1 MKEIRFHK
9 MHGLGNDYIYINLD
23 RYTIKDLPAFARKYS
38 DRRFG
43 IGGDGVITY
52 QKSDQGDYRMRV
64 FNLDGSEA
72 LMCGNAI
79 RCVAKLLYES
89 ALCQKDEIRIDTL
102 SGQKVLQLTVQ
113 EGEVVGVR
121 VDMNPPRVLD
131 AEKEIEVE
139 GERIVGVQ
147 VDVGNPHY
155 VHFMT
160 QDPDDYPLDVIG
172 SKVEHHPE
180 FGDGVNFEVVRIKD
194 AHHVKMRVWERGSG
208 LTWACGTGATAIAV
222 AGIATKRLESPVT
235 VAMPGGDLT
244 IEWDESEASSAFMIG
259 GATLVYEGIL
269 HEDGEQWIDPGFVKG
284 AIQYI

>member
-1 MKEIRFHK
+1 MSEIRFHK

-23 RYTIKDLPAFARKYS
+23 NYPIRDLPSFARKYS

-79 RCVAKLLYES
+79 RCVAKLLYET
-89 ALCQKDEIRIDTL
+89 ALCQRDEIRIDTL
-102 SGQKVLQLTVQ
+102 SGQKVLQLTIQ
-113 EGEVVGVR
+113 NNHVVGVR
-121 VDMNPPRVLD
+121 VDMNPPRVVD
-131 AEKEIEVE
+131 ATKEIEVE
-139 GERIVGVQ
+139 GSAIQGVQ

-155 VHFMT
+155 VHFVEI
-160 QDPDDYPLDVIG
+160 DPDDYPLDTIG
-172 SKVEHHPE
+172 PLVEHHPE
-180 FGDGVNFEVVRIKD
+180 FEGGINYEVVRVLTP
-194 AHHVKMRVWERGSG
+194 HQVKMRVWERGSG

-244 IEWDESEASSAFMIG
+244 IEWDGNEASSAYMIG
-259 GATLVYEGIL
+259 GATLVYEGVVCD
-269 HEDGEQWIDPGFVKG
+269 EDVEWI
-284 AIQYI
+284 